1 MPTVRRTLELD
12 AETDARLRALADA
25 RGQEPSAIVSDALA
39 LLDSATDES
48 DLDIEEDLRRL
59 REFERTGEG
68 VPLEDVKVWV
78 RSWGTANELPPPKPR
93 KLG

>member
-1 MPTVRRTLELD
+1 MATVRRTLELD
-12 AETDARLRALADA
+12 TETDARLRALADA
-25 RGQEPSAIVSDALA
+25 RGQELSVIVSDALA
-39 LLDSATDES
+39 LLDLVTDES

-78 RSWGTANELPPPKPR
+78 RSWGTDHELPPPKPR
-93 KLG
+93 KL